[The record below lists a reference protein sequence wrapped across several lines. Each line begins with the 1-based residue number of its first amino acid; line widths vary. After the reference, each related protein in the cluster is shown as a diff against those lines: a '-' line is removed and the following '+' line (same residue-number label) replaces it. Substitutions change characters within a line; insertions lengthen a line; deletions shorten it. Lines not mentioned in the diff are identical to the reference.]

1 MRAKRCHGVFHSS
14 GHLGLPRA
22 SPGDGAPMS
31 DDDELLTDDELAALA
46 DVDAL
51 LADPALW
58 ESPSEGVEDGVV
70 ALISEARRTELAEPP
85 PGNVDVVAPV
95 VQLDD
100 SRRARRRRVWSLAAA
115 ALVGAAA
122 AALVT
127 GVIVSNNNGSA
138 TTSAGATPQQ
148 QVQLVGT
155 DLAPQGAGGSAGL
168 ISHPSGVE
176 LRLAV
181 PGLPARTGGDFYQ
194 VWVKSCD
201 GSLLVPAGSFH
212 DLDDATGWV
221 GVSMTDFP
229 VITVTTESAVGGKD
243 PGQESSGQIVASG
256 TVEGACG

>member
-1 MRAKRCHGVFHSS
+1 
-14 GHLGLPRA
+14 
-22 SPGDGAPMS
+22 MS
-31 DDDELLTDDELAALA
+31 DDHDELLTDDELAALA
-46 DVDAL
+46 DIDEL

-58 ESPSEGVEDGVV
+58 ESPSAGVEDDVV
-70 ALISEARRTELAEPP
+70 ALIGEARRSELAEAPP
-85 PGNVDVVAPV
+85 VAAAGASVVR
-95 VQLDD
+95 LDD
-100 SRRARRRRVWSLAAA
+100 SRRTRRRRAWSLAGA

-127 GVIVSNNNGSA
+127 GVIVSKSNDND
-138 TTSAGATPQQ
+138 TTTADAAPQQ
-148 QVQLVGT
+148 QVQLAGT
-155 DLAPQGAGGSAGL
+155 DLAPPGVGGSAGL

-176 LRLAV
+176 IRLAV
-181 PGLPARTGGDFYQ
+181 PGLPSRTGGDFYQ

-256 TVEGACG
+256 TVEGAC